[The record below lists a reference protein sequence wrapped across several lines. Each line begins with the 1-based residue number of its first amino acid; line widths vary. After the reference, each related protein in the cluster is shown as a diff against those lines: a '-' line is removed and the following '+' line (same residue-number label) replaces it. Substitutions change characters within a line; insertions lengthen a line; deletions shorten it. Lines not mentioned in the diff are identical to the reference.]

1 MRFSAGALLFIYYNH
16 VEILG
21 HCVMII
27 FSRGG
32 DNMRVTMVYNGSE
45 RRLPTVGLRA
55 FIVNLAAKTKAKS
68 NTIIIIIIII
78 VLGRHGRPRRI
89 IREQYYIIV

>member
-1 MRFSAGALLFIYYNH
+1 MYMCYFAGALLFMYYNH

-21 HCVMII
+21 HCVMIV

-32 DNMRVTMVYNGSE
+32 DNMRVAMVYNGSE
-45 RRLPTVGLRA
+45 RRLRSVYAHLLLIWPQDKGEER
-55 FIVNLAAKTKAKS
+55 
-68 NTIIIIIIII
+68 NTIIII
-78 VLGRHGRPRRI
+78 VLKRHGRPRRI

>member
-1 MRFSAGALLFIYYNH
+1 MCFSAGALLFIYFNH

-45 RRLPTVGLRA
+45 RRLRSAYAHLLLIWPQDKGEAQYNNNNRSQTARPTSPDYTRA
-55 FIVNLAAKTKAKS
+55 
-68 NTIIIIIIII
+68 
-78 VLGRHGRPRRI
+78 VL
-89 IREQYYIIV
+89 YYIV